1 MRILVTGGTGRVGS
15 EVIKALLKHNVSVRA
30 LVRKQEASTT
40 MPEGIEVSL
49 GDLLD
54 PVAIR
59 KSLDGI
65 DKLYLLNAVVPDELT
80 QGLIAYDLAKKLK
93 LKQIVYH
100 SVFKAEEF
108 KDVPHFAAKLAIE
121 NALHQFNLPFTIIRP
136 NYFFQNDV
144 SLKDALMNAGMYP
157 MPLGTPGVSA
167 VDTRDI
173 AEAAAIALTSDG
185 HLGKTYNLNGPEI
198 LSGKKVAS
206 IWSRLL
212 GKEIGYPGEDL
223 DSFEEQ
229 MRKSAPS
236 WSAFD
241 IRMMFQGYLE
251 RGFVAEDAD
260 VETLA
265 RLLGHPLRRYE
276 DFAKETVEA
285 WRRVEALAS
294 INPLPE
300 NTGQF
305 RESVTPSTHFD
316 QNPWVLSANLLTT
329 VDFRFAR
336 HPIRISDWRIDPS
349 KHSSLNLLDACAP
362 SAWCGRIRLPGDD
375 LSPWKILCPLI
386 LQHLRRLFSKRLTPS
401 VRRNWTRFLME
412 SSNSTSRHGAPI

>member
-285 WRRVEALAS
+285 WRRVEA
-294 INPLPE
+294 P
-300 NTGQF
+300 
-305 RESVTPSTHFD
+305 
-316 QNPWVLSANLLTT
+316 
-329 VDFRFAR
+329 RFHQPA
-336 HPIRISDWRIDPS
+336 
-349 KHSSLNLLDACAP
+349 A
-362 SAWCGRIRLPGDD
+362 
-375 LSPWKILCPLI
+375 
-386 LQHLRRLFSKRLTPS
+386 
-401 VRRNWTRFLME
+401 
-412 SSNSTSRHGAPI
+412 